1 MRWFIV
7 IFGCLWLSVAQAH
20 KIKLF
25 VTTDGQVMNG
35 YVYFP
40 GGGQAQQATV
50 TVTIPP
56 DDKPLA
62 TLQTD
67 GDGKFTYVAQQV
79 ADYLFTVNVGD
90 GHRANYQVKTSELGA
105 KVPPEIIPNSLV
117 ITKSNGNC
125 SKETQLI
132 ETIVHK
138 QIQPLREQL
147 EQYEEKVRIHDIL
160 GGIGYILG
168 FYGLL
173 IYLRYYYK

>member
-20 KIKLF
+20 KIKIF
-25 VTTDGQVMNG
+25 VTADGQIMNG

-40 GGGQAQQATV
+40 GGGQAQQATII
-50 TVTIPP
+50 VTIPP
-56 DDKPLA
+56 DDAPLA

-67 GDGKFTYVAQQV
+67 SDGKFTYVSQQV
-79 ADYLFTVNVGD
+79 ADYLFTVDVGD
-90 GHRANYQVKTSELGA
+90 GHRASYQIKANELSA
-105 KVPPEIIPNSLV
+105 KVSPEIIPDSL
-117 ITKSNGNC
+117 IMKKSNGHC

-132 ETIVHK
+132 ETIVYK

-160 GGIGYILG
+160 GGIGYIFG

-173 IYLRYYYK
+173 VYLRYYHN